1 MPLKVLPSPPIGGT
15 APNINSVYS
24 GRFLCLADRLSPRVT
39 AQGRG
44 PQNMFGGGRATQ
56 KQVPASF
63 TYLAASLGA
72 FVFLPVCLTGA
83 DAPELNRARVAG

>member
-24 GRFLCLADRLSPRVT
+24 GRFLCLADRAIPRVT

-44 PQNMFGGGRATQ
+44 PQT
-56 KQVPASF
+56 SF